1 MMIRALL
8 HIAFYSG
15 KQHTT
20 GDGLMPM
27 VNLAR
32 YVLYRIQLIIITL
45 DVLKIIF
52 ISDSTQFIDMYLNLS
67 IKFTSDI
74 YPYMMISQLKI
85 FSAHAK
91 SLCCKAQLEVVF
103 DRRMKHSRITFLI
116 FEVSPYDYN
125 QCS

>member
-1 MMIRALL
+1 
-8 HIAFYSG
+8 
-15 KQHTT
+15 
-20 GDGLMPM
+20 
-27 VNLAR
+27 
-32 YVLYRIQLIIITL
+32 
-45 DVLKIIF
+45 
-52 ISDSTQFIDMYLNLS
+52 MYLNLP
-67 IKFTSDI
+67 IKFTSDF